1 MSAVESLADRR
12 ELVDELRDLDGVR
25 DVDFTRDGFE
35 TIVVRYDRGIE
46 VRSSIAE
53 LAEPPGYGVFP
64 AAGDADEAVVRL
76 EYLAPPEK

>member
-1 MSAVESLADRR
+1 MSAVDPLAERR

-25 DVDFTRDGFE
+25 KVDFTRDGFR
-35 TIVVRYDRGIE
+35 TILVRYDRGVE

-64 AAGDADEAVVRL
+64 AEGDADVATVRL
-76 EYLAPPEK
+76 EYVAPPET